1 MLERISISE
10 PEYTELQQ
18 KTANEFHELYAMIQ
32 AGWPETN
39 WQVLHSIREYWESRD
54 ELAVLDGVIYR
65 GMKIV
70 VPPSMRPAMLTLIHG
85 THLGI
90 VKFKQRARE
99 GLSGGNSLAWNE
111 HSNRRQSKRLYHVP
125 QPCACTVETGCPMLP
140 SPVSNLPW
148 AMAASDIF
156 AFEGHHY
163 LVLVDYY
170 SKYIEVTKL
179 NDLTSQDTIE
189 ALKEHFSRHSIPAK
203 LVTDCGVQYTSKEF
217 ETFARSYNFE
227 HVLVSPKYPC
237 ANGEAEAAVKT
248 VKSQ

>member
-1 MLERISISE
+1 
-10 PEYTELQQ
+10 
-18 KTANEFHELYAMIQ
+18 
-32 AGWPETN
+32 
-39 WQVLHSIREYWESRD
+39 
-54 ELAVLDGVIYR
+54 
-65 GMKIV
+65 MKIV
-70 VPPSMRPAMLTLIHG
+70 VPLSMRPAMLTLKHG

-125 QPCACTVETGCPMLP
+125 QPCACTAETGCPMLP

-189 ALKEHFSRHSIPAK
+189 ALKEHFSIHGIPAK

-217 ETFARSYNFE
+217 ETFARSYNIE

>member
-1 MLERISISE
+1 
-10 PEYTELQQ
+10 
-18 KTANEFHELYAMIQ
+18 
-32 AGWPETN
+32 
-39 WQVLHSIREYWESRD
+39 
-54 ELAVLDGVIYR
+54 
-65 GMKIV
+65 
-70 VPPSMRPAMLTLIHG
+70 
-85 THLGI
+85 
-90 VKFKQRARE
+90 
-99 GLSGGNSLAWNE
+99 
-111 HSNRRQSKRLYHVP
+111 
-125 QPCACTVETGCPMLP
+125 MLP
-140 SPVSNLPW
+140 SPVSNLPR

-156 AFEGHHY
+156 DFEGHHY

-189 ALKEHFSRHSIPAK
+189 ALKEHFSRHDIPEK
-203 LVTDCGVQYTSKEF
+203 LVTDYGVQYTSKEF

>member
-1 MLERISISE
+1 ML
-10 PEYTELQQ
+10 
-18 KTANEFHELYAMIQ
+18 A
-32 AGWPETN
+32 
-39 WQVLHSIREYWESRD
+39 
-54 ELAVLDGVIYR
+54 
-65 GMKIV
+65 
-70 VPPSMRPAMLTLIHG
+70 LTHG

-125 QPCACTVETGCPMLP
+125 QLCACTAETGCPMLP
-140 SPVSNLPW
+140 SPVSSLPW
-148 AMAASDIF
+148 VMAASDIF

-170 SKYIEVTKL
+170 SKYIEVIKL

-189 ALKEHFSRHSIPAK
+189 ALKEHFSRHGIPEK

-237 ANGEAEAAVKT
+237 ANGEAEAAVKK
-248 VKSQ
+248 VKSQWRKKNDKNKALLEYRATPIQGINLSPSQLSMGRRLRTTLPVACGLLEPEAHNIKEIRARMKYGKEKLKY